1 MLELYSHGFGI
12 FCLSKVFNFA
22 STELQFNQFAYS
34 QLMYEKGLSKVH
46 QNDQGKLIF
55 FFSEQIFSLFPCF
68 ISVVFPSST
77 TCYPNDLCSRVL
89 AAVILR
95 CVCSRYT
102 VQVLWL
108 CSSAPYVSSLTSAE
122 RQPLQKETVLAA
134 LICSLEEFV
143 SSSYLQRKPLKM
155 SLLTL
160 ALKNTLKNVPCH
172 YPSALSSSSF

>member
-122 RQPLQKETVLAA
+122 TASSERNCACCFDMFPGG
-134 LICSLEEFV
+134 ICLFLLSTEEA
-143 SSSYLQRKPLKM
+143 SENEPPHLG
-155 SLLTL
+155 T
-160 ALKNTLKNVPCH
+160 
-172 YPSALSSSSF
+172 